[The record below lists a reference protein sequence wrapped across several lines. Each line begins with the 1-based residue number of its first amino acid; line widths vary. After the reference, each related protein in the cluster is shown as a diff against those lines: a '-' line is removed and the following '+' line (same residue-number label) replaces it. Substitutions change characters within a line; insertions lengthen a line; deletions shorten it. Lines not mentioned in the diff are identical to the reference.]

1 MNDPDP
7 AFLNF
12 AGGNAHVGVQAQ
24 NVDGGIAYATVVL
37 GNASFTVPP
46 GASAKEKYQVGLNN
60 LASGM
65 VAKARELIW
74 DAMMEGYQTSS
85 ARFHWLVAMLSGR
98 TIRQFSQEEVSRLE
112 IARKE
117 QPEVDSDPWTDGI
130 RLIFRLLESVSLLQE
145 IPKPDITTVIKE
157 FDALG
162 ARQRHMLLPHLEL
175 FLDGPLKDGMW
186 RRERASA
193 EAGRLDGGRKNRAWM
208 FFQPVPIGP
217 RVREPRPPYTT
228 SAKRL
233 TAWASTMI
241 FAGIAV
247 YLGWELLRQ
256 GPVLGVLAYVAGLA
270 GGAVA
275 WVNGLELRFLIERRR
290 MKDRQLRPPGSSAAR
305 PPRDGFAGKVDTL
318 FRHYSAK
325 YLPDTTERA
334 AWEAAT
340 AGIRKLDR
348 DEIVTEYRETRI
360 PAERVAWLI
369 RYRIRQS
376 RDRWR
381 DGTLYEHRNQLRPGT
396 GLIMAFRAGVA
407 IAIIGG
413 IGAVA
418 KLGAHPTAD
427 VASVIVGLS
436 GIWMWHNWLKIEL
449 ERRRHAADAEESRQ
463 RKADSELE
471 FARWNRVLERR
482 PTDAEIAAWLD
493 CDRTALL
500 GQAMDHYRLARS
512 QVLTHAFLEEPGAG
526 ARRTRANNGP
536 MRYSRYK
543 IVVFLLTSDG
553 VRQLTAGLS
562 FVAIT
567 LRHLE
572 RISYRYDAVASAH
585 VSLTSHAPEGLR
597 IQQRFK
603 LTLIN
608 GDPISA
614 IVTDLDPEDFQ
625 QGEDAD
631 SLANATLD
639 AASVANTL
647 HVLEGIAAEGKSW
660 FQERHAGHR
669 RETDR
674 RLAR

>member
-46 GASAKEKYQVGLNN
+46 GASAKDKYQIGLNN

-74 DAMMEGYQTSS
+74 DAMMEGYQTSN

-98 TIRQFSQEEVSRLE
+98 TIRQFSQGELSRLE

-117 QPEVDSDPWTDGI
+117 NSEVDSDPWSDGI
-130 RLIFRLLESVSLLQE
+130 RLIFRLLESVGLLQE
-145 IPKPDITTVIKE
+145 TSRPDLTTVVKE

-162 ARQRHMLLPHLEL
+162 SKQRDMLLPHLEL

-193 EAGRLDGGRKNRAWM
+193 RAGRLDGGRKNRAWM

-217 RVREPRPPYTT
+217 RVREPRPPSTT
-228 SAKRL
+228 SAVRL

-241 FAGIAV
+241 FAGMAA

-256 GPVLGVLAYVAGLA
+256 GPVLGVLAYIVGLA

-275 WVNGLELRFLIERRR
+275 WVDGLELRFLIGRRR
-290 MKDRQLRPPGSSAAR
+290 MKDQYLRPPGSSSGRA
-305 PPRDGFAGKVDTL
+305 PRGGFADKVDIL
-318 FRHYSAK
+318 FRHYSVN
-325 YLPDTTERA
+325 YLPDSTERA

-340 AGIRKLDR
+340 AGVRKLDR
-348 DEIVTEYRETRI
+348 DEIVTEYREARI

-381 DGTLYEHRNQLRPGT
+381 AGALYEHRNKLRPET
-396 GLIMAFRAGVA
+396 GLVMAVRAGVA
-407 IAIIGG
+407 IAVIGG
-413 IGAVA
+413 IGAVVM
-418 KLGAHPTAD
+418 LGAHPIAD
-427 VASVIVGLS
+427 VISVILGLS
-436 GIWMWHNWLKIEL
+436 GYWMWRNWLKIEL

-463 RKADSELE
+463 RRADSEVE
-471 FARWNRVLERR
+471 FTRWNRVLERR
-482 PTDAEIAAWLD
+482 PTDAEMAAWLE

-500 GQAMDHYRLARS
+500 GQAIDHYKLARS
-512 QVLTHAFLEEPGAG
+512 QVLTHAFLEEPGTG

-536 MRYSRYK
+536 MRYSKYK

-553 VRQLTAGLS
+553 VRQLTADLS
-562 FVAIT
+562 LVAIT

-585 VSLTSHAPEGLR
+585 VSLTSHASEGLR

-631 SLANATLD
+631 SLASATLD

-660 FQERHAGHR
+660 LLDRHAGHT
-669 RETDR
+669 RETDG
-674 RLAR
+674 RLAG